1 MADTENSQEPGQQP
15 AAPSA
20 AAAPA
25 EQAPPTGVSG
35 GQQAVQAPQG
45 GQQGGGHHGGGGG
58 GYGQRGGFGGGR
70 GGGGRGGGGPG
81 RGGPRRP
88 RDGDFQK
95 DQGDLSEKV
104 IFINRSSKVV
114 KGGRRFSFSALVVV
128 GDKKGR
134 VGLGLGKAGEVAD
147 AIRKGNEDAKHS
159 MLNVSLKDATIPHEV
174 LSEFG
179 GARILLRPA
188 SPGTGIIAGK
198 TVRAVVESAGVKDI
212 LTKSLGSK
220 NAANVA
226 KATLKALQHL
236 RLREQIMKG
245 RGIEVRRRQPAN
257 AAAEPVT
264 A

>member
-1 MADTENSQEPGQQP
+1 MAENENSQQAG
-15 AAPSA
+15 APN
-20 AAAPA
+20 AAAPDVA
-25 EQAPPTGVSG
+25 NAPAGAS
-35 GQQAVQAPQG
+35 QQAEPQAQAQAPQ
-45 GQQGGGHHGGGGG
+45 GGGGG
-58 GYGQRGGFGGGR
+58 GYGGQRGGFGGR

-88 RDGDFQK
+88 RDGDQFQK

-147 AIRKGNEDAKHS
+147 AIRKGNDDAKHS
-159 MLNVSLKDATIPHEV
+159 MLSVSLKDATIPHEV

-220 NAANVA
+220 NASNVA

-245 RGIEVRRRQPAN
+245 RGIEVRRRPAHV
-257 AAAEPVT
+257 AEQTT